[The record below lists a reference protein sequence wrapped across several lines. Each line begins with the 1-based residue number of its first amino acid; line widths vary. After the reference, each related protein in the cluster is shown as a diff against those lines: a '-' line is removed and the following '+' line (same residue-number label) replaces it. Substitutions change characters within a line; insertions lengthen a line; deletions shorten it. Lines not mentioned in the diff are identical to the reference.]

1 MIKKGL
7 CLIITDKCNA
17 SCDICCFCCSPK
29 NSNVMTEEL
38 MIKAIDEAADIGSFQ
53 QIGFSGGEP
62 FLYFDLLKKG
72 ITYAK
77 EKGFA
82 TSVATNG
89 FWGSW
94 DDKTLNER
102 FSSLPLDQISL
113 SYDAYHAQYISGE
126 TFSRALSVCKSINIS
141 YSVGIGETKE
151 KKANDFFRDLDDQKY
166 LMNYYIYP
174 FMRAGRALE
183 LPEDIFYMYDD
194 SCPLVCR
201 EDGLVS
207 VRYDGAVFP
216 CCVQSVFNTSL
227 CIGNINSSTLG
238 EILSDSKTKEIF
250 RTLKTPELFTKL
262 GEKAAELYD
271 FMIPEKCVDKCE
283 ICSKI
288 FGNKSAADKLLPYIT
303 EINGQFAVKKVLER

>member
-7 CLIITDKCNA
+7 CLIITDKCSA
-17 SCDICCFCCSPK
+17 SCDICCFGCSPK

-89 FWGSW
+89 SWGSW
-94 DDKTLNER
+94 DDDTIYKR
-102 FSSLPLDQISL
+102 FSSLPLDQVSL
-113 SYDAYHAQYISGE
+113 SYDAYHAEYVSE
-126 TFSRALSVCKSINIS
+126 EAFSNALSVCKKFKIA

-151 KKANDFFRDLDDQKY
+151 KKANDFFRSMNDLKY
-166 LMNYYIYP
+166 LMDYYIYP
-174 FMRAGRALE
+174 YMRAGRALE
-183 LPEDIFYMYDD
+183 LSEDIFFEFADTC
-194 SCPLVCR
+194 SLSCR

-207 VRYDGAVFP
+207 VRYDGTVFP

-227 CIGNINSSTLG
+227 GIGNINSSTLG
-238 EILSDSKTKEIF
+238 EILSAERTKEIF
-250 RTLKTPELFTKL
+250 RTLEIPELFTKL
-262 GEKAAELYD
+262 GKKAAELFDYK
-271 FMIPEKCVDKCE
+271 IPEKCVDKCE
-283 ICSKI
+283 ICSRI
-288 FGNKSAADKLLPYIT
+288 FADKSAVHKLLPYMI
-303 EINGQFAVKKVLER
+303 EINGKNAVDKLLER